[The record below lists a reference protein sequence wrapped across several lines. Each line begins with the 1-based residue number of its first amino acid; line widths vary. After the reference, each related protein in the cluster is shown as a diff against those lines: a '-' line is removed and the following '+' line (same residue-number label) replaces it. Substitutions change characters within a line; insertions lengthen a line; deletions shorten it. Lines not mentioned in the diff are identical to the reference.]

1 MSSVNKPDRYA
12 VIGHPV
18 AQSKS
23 PAIHAAFARQ
33 TRQNLVYERLP
44 AALDAFAATV
54 AQFARDGGMGLN
66 VTAPFKVEAFALAQQ
81 HSERAA
87 QAGACNTLAWRD
99 THWFGDNTDGA
110 GLLREL
116 TVNLGVALNGRD
128 ILILGAGGAARGIL
142 GPLLAAAPRR
152 LVVCN
157 RSPQRANSLTLLF
170 AANGPIYASA
180 PAELAGARFDVVVNA
195 TSAGLSAGQDHAA
208 ISLPWPPTIFAP
220 GAIAYDLTYADE
232 PTTFMRWAQANGAA
246 RVTDGLGMLIEQAS
260 ESFFLWRGV
269 RPDTA
274 PVFPLLRANWGRRNV
289 PGPVA
294 SER

>member
-1 MSSVNKPDRYA
+1 
-12 VIGHPV
+12 
-18 AQSKS
+18 
-23 PAIHAAFARQ
+23 
-33 TRQNLVYERLP
+33 
-44 AALDAFAATV
+44 
-54 AQFARDGGMGLN
+54 MGLN
-66 VTAPFKVEAFALAQQ
+66 VTAPFKVEAFAQARQ

-116 TVNLGVALNGRD
+116 TVNLGVVLNGRD
-128 ILILGAGGAARGIL
+128 ILVLGAGGAARGII
-142 GPLLAAAPRR
+142 GPLLSAAPRR

-157 RSPQRANSLTLLF
+157 RNPDRANALTRLF
-170 AANGPIYASA
+170 AANGAIFAST
-180 PAELAGARFDVVVNA
+180 PAELAGLRFDVVLNA
-195 TSAGLSAGQDHAA
+195 TSAGLSASPDQAG
-208 ISLPWPPTIFAP
+208 ISLPWPSTIFAP
-220 GAIAYDLTYADE
+220 GALAYDLTYADE
-232 PTTFMRWAQANGAA
+232 PTLFMRWAQAHGAA

-269 RPDTA
+269 RPNTA
-274 PVFPLLRANWGRRNV
+274 PVFPLLRANWGQRNV